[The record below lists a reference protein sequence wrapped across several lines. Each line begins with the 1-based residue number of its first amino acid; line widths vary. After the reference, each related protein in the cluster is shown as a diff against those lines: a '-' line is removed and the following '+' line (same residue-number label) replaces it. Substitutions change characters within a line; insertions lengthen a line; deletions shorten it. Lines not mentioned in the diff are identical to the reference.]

1 MAVSAASTSTRVRLS
16 LGPIQYHWSKEKML
30 DFYRSIE
37 SSPVDIVYLGETVCS
52 KRRSFRHQ
60 DWIEVAERLQAA
72 GKEVVLST
80 LALLEADSELGY
92 VRKLC
97 NNGKFAIEANDMSAV
112 QMLAGK
118 TRFIG
123 GASLNIYNPRTLN
136 KLVGLGMTR
145 WVMPVELSKSVLAG
159 FQQEMPAGI
168 ESEVFGWGRLP
179 LAYSARC
186 YTARAHEVSKDDCAN
201 CCIDYPDGLMLSTRE
216 DKRFLVINGIQTQ
229 SARVH
234 SLVHELSGPVTGLDI
249 LRISPQSKHTERVIS
264 LFDRV
269 RTGTLEATETSHE
282 LEPFAP
288 AGLCDGYWHGAAGMA
303 ACGGA
308 GGP

>member
-1 MAVSAASTSTRVRLS
+1 MRLS
-16 LGPIQYHWSKEKML
+16 LGPVQYHWSKEKML
-30 DFYRSIE
+30 DFYRMIE
-37 SSPVDIVYLGETVCS
+37 STPVDIVYLGETVCS

-97 NNGKFAIEANDMSAV
+97 NNGKFTIEANDMSEV

-118 TRFIG
+118 THFIG
-123 GASLNIYNPRTLN
+123 GASLNIYNPRTLS

-159 FQQEMPAGI
+159 FQKEMPAGI

-186 YTARAHEVSKDDCAN
+186 YTARAHELSKDDCGN

-216 DKRFLVINGIQTQ
+216 DESFLVINGIQTQ
-229 SARVH
+229 SAKVH
-234 SLVHELSGPVTGLDI
+234 SLVHELNDRTTGPDI
-249 LRISPQSKHTERVIS
+249 LRISPQSKHIARVIS
-264 LFDRV
+264 LFDQV
-269 RTGTLEATETSHE
+269 RGGTLGATETSHE

-288 AGLCDGYWHGAAGMA
+288 VALCDGYWHGEAGMA
-303 ACGGA
+303 ASGGA

>member
-1 MAVSAASTSTRVRLS
+1 
-16 LGPIQYHWSKEKML
+16 ML
-30 DFYRSIE
+30 DFYRTIE
-37 SSPVDIVYLGETVCS
+37 STPVDIVYLGETVCS

-60 DWIEVAERLQAA
+60 DWIEVAERLQIA

-80 LALLEADSELGY
+80 LVLLEANSELGY

-97 NNGKFAIEANDMSAV
+97 NNGKFTIEANDMSAV

-118 TRFIG
+118 THFIG
-123 GASLNIYNPRTLN
+123 GASLNIYNPRTLS

-159 FQQEMPAGI
+159 FQKKMPAGI

-179 LAYSARC
+179 LAFSARC

-201 CCIDYPDGLMLSTRE
+201 CCIEYPDGLMLSTRE
-216 DKRFLVINGIQTQ
+216 DEIFLVINGIQTQ
-229 SARVH
+229 SAKVH
-234 SLVHELSGPVTGLDI
+234 SLVHELHEPAPGLDI

-264 LFDRV
+264 LFDQV
-269 RTGTLEATETSHE
+269 RSGSLKTADAAHRLECFS
-282 LEPFAP
+282 PV
-288 AGLCDGYWHGAAGMA
+288 GLCDGYWHDAAGMDLCSG
-303 ACGGA
+303 ACGS
-308 GGP
+308 